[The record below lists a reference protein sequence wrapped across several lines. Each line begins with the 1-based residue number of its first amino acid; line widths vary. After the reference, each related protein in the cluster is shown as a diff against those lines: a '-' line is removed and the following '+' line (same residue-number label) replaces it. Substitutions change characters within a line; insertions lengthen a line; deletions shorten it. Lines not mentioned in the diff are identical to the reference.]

1 MPVLLGGASALKA
14 KLMVVTAAEHG
25 HVDDLR
31 LLIAAKA
38 NIKETVSGRSAT
50 QWAVQNGHAAAI
62 DVLLRAKASV
72 NCVNVKGE
80 NWDVEVLRVLIAAKS
95 DINRP
100 NETPLFW
107 AVRDGNFEIV
117 KLLLATKAN
126 TELHPISIGC
136 TPLVLSVH
144 QGDTE
149 LTRALIDAKA
159 NLEARSFR
167 PSHRTPVALAIENQH
182 MATLELLVSAKADL
196 ESVCD
201 GRSTPLINAVRY
213 GTTTDALQ
221 ILMNAKVDVN
231 GTEYS
236 GAVVY
241 GKFNVQQ
248 DDIMPW
254 A

>member
-50 QWAVQNGHAAAI
+50 QWAVQNGHAAAV

-72 NCVNVKGE
+72 NCVNVKKI
-80 NWDVEVLRVLIAAKS
+80 WDVEVLRVLIAAKS

-117 KLLLATKAN
+117 KLLLATKAD
-126 TELHPISIGC
+126 TELHPISTSC
-136 TPLVLSVH
+136 TPLTISVH
-144 QGDTE
+144 QGHTE

-159 NLEARSFR
+159 NLEARSFG
-167 PSHRTPVALAIENQH
+167 HTPVAHAIEKQH
-182 MATLELLVSAKADL
+182 MAIVELLVSAKADL

-213 GTTTDALQ
+213 GTTDALQ
-221 ILMNAKVDVN
+221 ILMNAKVNVN

-236 GAVVY
+236 GAVVC

-248 DDIMPW
+248 DDTMPW